1 MLKRKLLRSGL
12 FGNVLLLIV
21 AVINTASTQPG
32 FGADHAINDSAMHC
46 LHFDPVLLQL
56 SGNTEMDALN
66 APVISLNKQAVKFVD
81 AYIAE
86 NSSMLQQIK
95 EKNPRYFDIMDSV
108 FTRYKLPIQLKY
120 LAIVESELK
129 TKAVSCVGAVGVW
142 QFMPETARIF
152 SLRVTTKYDER
163 THFYKSTVAA
173 ARYLRDLHTL
183 FDDWLLVMAA
193 YNVGPGPVYAAIKK
207 SGSRNFWK
215 LQYFLPAETRDH
227 VKKFI
232 GTHYYFE
239 GRGSVTTLTKEE
251 RKTYTKLMLAFV
263 EKQNMLL
270 KENND
275 ARTAANIN
283 GQPGNEKEIVLAARI
298 GELKRNEQE

>member
-21 AVINTASTQPG
+21 AVVNTASTQRSLC
-32 FGADHAINDSAMHC
+32 ADGSINDSTLHC

-56 SGNTEMDALN
+56 SGNSEMDALN
-66 APVISLNKQAVKFVD
+66 APVISLNKQAAKFVD

-86 NSSMLQQIK
+86 NSCMLQQIK
-95 EKNPRYFDIMDSV
+95 DKNPRYFTIMDSV
-108 FTRYKLPIQLKY
+108 FTRYKLPVQLKY

-129 TKAVSCVGAVGVW
+129 TKAVSPVGAVGVW

-152 SLRVTTKYDER
+152 SLKVSAKYDER

-193 YNVGPGPVYAAIKK
+193 YNVGPGPVYTAMKK

-215 LQYFLPAETRDH
+215 LQSFLPAETRDH

-232 GTHYYFE
+232 STHYFFE
-239 GRGSVTTLTKEE
+239 GHGSVTTLTKDE
-251 RKTYTKLMLAFV
+251 KNTYTRLMLAFV

-270 KENND
+270 KENSD
-275 ARTAANIN
+275 ARTAANTS
-283 GQPGNEKEIVLAARI
+283 GQPGNEKEILIAARI
-298 GELKRNEQE
+298 GELKRNEE